1 MIDSLFHIGLYS
13 HMPLL
18 ILQQNQYFF
27 VYFIST
33 SDRDLYRW
41 WVHAG
46 FAFLYFWTFQLS
58 GLRNRYIMWHMEKNN
73 ILSGFH
79 PYEVMGVC
87 LYFSVALCV
96 PTEIVLLLWP
106 NTNGFLT
113 SGVWMS
119 QLIQRMSQLCL
130 ISCIYH
136 IILEKIGFCSLLR
149 AHYFAKEFL
158 T

>member
-1 MIDSLFHIGLYS
+1 MIDSLIHIGVYS

-18 ILQQNQYFF
+18 VLQKNQQFF

-33 SDRDLYRW
+33 PDRDFWRW

-58 GLRNRYIMWHMEKNN
+58 GLRNRYIIWHMEKNN

-79 PYEVMGVC
+79 PYEVLGVC
-87 LYFSVALCV
+87 LYFSVALCL

-113 SGVWMS
+113 SDVWIS
-119 QLIQRMSQLCL
+119 QLIQRMSHLFL

-136 IILEKIGFCSLLR
+136 IAIEKTGMCSLMR

-158 T
+158 I